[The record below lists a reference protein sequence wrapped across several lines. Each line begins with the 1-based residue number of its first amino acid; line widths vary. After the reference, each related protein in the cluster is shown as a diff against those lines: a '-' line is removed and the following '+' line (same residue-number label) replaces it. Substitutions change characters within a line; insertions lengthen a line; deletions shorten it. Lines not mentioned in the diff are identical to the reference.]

1 LARRRG
7 QTTPS
12 RSARLGVFAE
22 MVEHR
27 DGDQT
32 PQSAFSDPY
41 GSISMSGQLQ
51 ALASGKWATRW
62 SAGGGTSICRC
73 AVGTVTGAPPFSSVP
88 RRQRRHAARCRG
100 KTMPTLRISTEKVC
114 YVVVKAREFDVKV
127 APEWLDD
134 GSNPTDD
141 GMMRI
146 LEDYAD
152 DPTLAELRSYLR
164 AMDDDELDDLVALTW
179 IGRGDYTIDEWE
191 DLMREVRDLRA
202 SENTVRYLIG
212 IPLFGDYLEDGLN
225 EFGLTCTD

>member
-1 LARRRG
+1 
-7 QTTPS
+7 
-12 RSARLGVFAE
+12 
-22 MVEHR
+22 
-27 DGDQT
+27 
-32 PQSAFSDPY
+32 
-41 GSISMSGQLQ
+41 
-51 ALASGKWATRW
+51 
-62 SAGGGTSICRC
+62 
-73 AVGTVTGAPPFSSVP
+73 
-88 RRQRRHAARCRG
+88 
-100 KTMPTLRISTEKVC
+100 MPTLGISTEKVC

-164 AMDDDELDDLVALTW
+164 AMHDDELEDLVALTW

-191 DLMREVRDLRA
+191 DLVSEVRDLRA
-202 SENTVRYLIG
+202 SENVVRYLIG
-212 IPLFGDYLEDGLN
+212 IPLLGDYLEDGLN